1 MTINVEIGDAA
12 QAPEPI
18 TVRIGSKE
26 DGAAPPALPQT
37 PPPKPK
43 IQKKMSL
50 NIRKSLDGNLM
61 ILDHDDLDIVV
72 MPAKSK
78 IVAFPKDGITD
89 STYPA
94 QDRFFYFL
102 VKKGIID
109 SYSVHG
115 GNVYGSME
123 GRMVTSY
130 DGTVDP
136 LEMAVFLIGNFVEEE
151 APFYSLF
158 KRQEKQL
165 TKDLTN
171 PDDEDS
177 TELGEVPH
185 EEKKGSLRP
194 GYIRGPYGMTS
205 FYRY

>member
-12 QAPEPI
+12 KSPDPI
-18 TVRIGSKE
+18 TIRVGDRE
-26 DGAAPPALPQT
+26 AMPASGPLV

-43 IQKKMSL
+43 VQEKMSL
-50 NIRKSLDGNLM
+50 KIRKSVDGNLM
-61 ILDHDDLDIVV
+61 ILDHEDLDVII
-72 MPAKSK
+72 MPAKNK
-78 IVAFPKDGITD
+78 VVAFPKDEITD

-94 QDRFFYFL
+94 QDRLFYFL

-123 GRMVTSY
+123 GKMVPSY
-130 DGTVDP
+130 DDTVDP
-136 LEMAVFLIGNFVEEE
+136 LEMAVFLIGKFMKEE

-165 TKDLTN
+165 VSDLTN

-185 EEKKGSLRP
+185 QEKKGSLRP